1 MHWLLNK
8 WVLGGIGIFLA
19 LIGAFWKGYGAGKES
34 VQAEWNKERLA
45 HSQALTEAIQKGRDT
60 ERQMQS
66 QADKFQTE
74 KRNEIDRITRQHRA
88 VVDSLRNRPE
98 RPASPVSG
106 SAGTPQGQSGCTGV
120 GLHREDAE
128 FLIGEAARADK
139 IRAELEA
146 CYIQYDNIRN
156 MMGR

>member
-8 WVLGGIGIFLA
+8 WVLGGIGILLA
-19 LIGAFWKGYGAGKES
+19 MIGAFWKGYGAGKES

-74 KRNEIDRITRQHRA
+74 KRNEIDRIARQHRA

-98 RPASPVSG
+98 RPENPMPGGSG
-106 SAGTPQGQSGCTGV
+106 PTQGQSGCTGAE
-120 GLHREDAE
+120 LHREDAE

-139 IRAELEA
+139 IRTELEA
-146 CYIQYDNIRN
+146 CYIQYDNIKSMTVR
-156 MMGR
+156 